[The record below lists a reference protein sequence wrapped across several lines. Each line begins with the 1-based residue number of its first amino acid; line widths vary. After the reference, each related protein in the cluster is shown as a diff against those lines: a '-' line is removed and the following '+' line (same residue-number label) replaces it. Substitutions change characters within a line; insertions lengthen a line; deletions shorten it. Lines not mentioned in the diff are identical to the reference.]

1 MRLGLIVICESP
13 LQAALVS
20 GQFALAVELL
30 RFLIPPGE
38 SQAFLAA
45 AAGQSERPGDSGS
58 APPAD
63 LPSHGVSGIV
73 ELSSIHCF
81 VADVLP
87 SCLVTR

>member
-1 MRLGLIVICESP
+1 M
-13 LQAALVS
+13 S

-45 AAGQSERPGDSGS
+45 AAGEPERLSEPGS

-63 LPSHGVSGIV
+63 LPSQGVSND
-73 ELSSIHCF
+73 
-81 VADVLP
+81 ADDAR
-87 SCLVTR
+87 CLLHSLQISVSLVDIR